1 MKSIRYFLWAILM
14 VVAFCTHETNAQIPT
29 RVSKVRFTLNETAKV
44 IEITYNLANNS
55 PLDSI
60 FVEVRKRDNS
70 KILAKS
76 LSGDLGLGIS
86 AGNNKK
92 IVWNIMADSLR
103 INEEISI
110 NVNLKVGG
118 ATIIAKK
125 EPVIAVIPSIIKS
138 QKQRSSINM
147 ISLLILVGGVSGGG
161 YMAYYG
167 STQKT
172 IADKYYEDYKSNNWN
187 QKTFSTT
194 PSSLKLYEQQ
204 TVANATADLEKAND
218 ALKKS
223 RIFLYGG
230 IAVAVIDAFFT
241 IPRLISKKNTTLS
254 ISPNISPLNG
264 MEVSLKMKF

>member
-1 MKSIRYFLWAILM
+1 MKPIHYILWVILM
-14 VVAFCTHETNAQIPT
+14 LGAFCVQDTNAQI
-29 RVSKVRFTLNETAKV
+29 RVSKVRFTLNETTKV

-70 KILAKS
+70 RIIAKS
-76 LSGDLGLGIS
+76 LSGDLGLGITS
-86 AGNNKK
+86 GNNKK
-92 IVWNIMADSLR
+92 IVWDIRTDSLR

-125 EPVIAVIPSIIKS
+125 DPVITAIPATIKP
-138 QKQRSSINM
+138 QKHRSSINLT
-147 ISLLILVGGVSGGG
+147 SLLILVGGVAGGG

-167 STQKT
+167 TTQKT
-172 IADKYYEDYKSNNWN
+172 IANKYYEDYKNNNWN
-187 QKTFSTT
+187 QKTFLTT
-194 PSSLKLYEQQ
+194 PSGLKLYEQQ
-204 TVANATADLEKAND
+204 TVAQATSDLEKAND

-230 IAVAVIDAFFT
+230 IAIAVIDAFFT
-241 IPRLISKKNTTLS
+241 IPRLINKKNTTLS
-254 ISPNISPLNG
+254 ISPNISPTNG
-264 MEVSLKMKF
+264 MEVGLKMKF